1 MTPGARMQAVIEL
14 LDAIWSGDEP
24 ADRLIDAYFRKRR
37 YAGSGDRRA
46 VNESLYD
53 VLRHRGR
60 LDWWI
65 ARTGSDLEPGPRTRV
80 IAELALEKKSSPQDT
95 QAIFSGAKHCPE
107 PLTPGEDALA
117 EALYG
122 RPLSHGDMPASV
134 SLEYPEWM
142 DKSLQ
147 ASWSGRLAL
156 EMSAL
161 NQPAPVDLRVN
172 TLKTSPDAAR
182 QSLKEEFVDS
192 EPTPLSPIG
201 LRLTGKA
208 RLAGTTAFK
217 QGWIEVQ
224 DEGSQLIALL
234 SDARPGM
241 DVVDFCAGAGGKALA
256 LAASMGVDGKM
267 DGHLTAC
274 DISAYRLERMAPRM
288 KRAGVE
294 KIRTQ
299 AVAAQDDT
307 WITNNAGTMD
317 RVLADV
323 PCTGTGAWRR
333 NPDAR
338 WRSTL
343 DGLDDKIA
351 TQQRILKLSAT
362 LVKPGGRL
370 IYTTCSLLQEE
381 NESQLAWF
389 LEHHG
394 DFQAL
399 PIDGVWA
406 ETVGGPPP
414 PPGPCLRLSPASTGT
429 DGFFCAVMER
439 NLESTD

>member
-1 MTPGARMQAVIEL
+1 MTPSARIQTVIEL
-14 LDAIWSGDEP
+14 LDAIWSGNEP
-24 ADRLIDAYFRKRR
+24 ADRLMDAYFRKRR
-37 YAGSGDRRA
+37 YAGSGDRRVVNAA
-46 VNESLYD
+46 VYD
-53 VLRHRGR
+53 VMRHRGR

-65 ARTGSDLEPGPRTRV
+65 ARTGLSMEPGPRTRV
-80 IAELALEKKSSPQDT
+80 IAELAVEKKSSPQDT
-95 QAIFSGAKHCPE
+95 QALFSGVKHCPE
-107 PLTPGEDALA
+107 VLTPEECALA

-122 RPLSHGDMPASV
+122 RPLSHGDMPLPV
-134 SLEYPEWM
+134 SLEYPDWM
-142 DKSLQ
+142 DRSLQ
-147 ASWSGRLAL
+147 ALWSDRLAV

-161 NQPAPVDLRVN
+161 NQPAPVDIRVN
-172 TLKTSPDAAR
+172 TLKTSPDAVR
-182 QSLKEEFVDS
+182 RSLKEDFVES

-208 RLAGTTAFK
+208 RLAGTSAFK

-241 DVVDFCAGAGGKALA
+241 DVVDFCAGGGGKALA

-267 DGHLTAC
+267 DGRLTAC

-288 KRAGVE
+288 KRAGVGN
-294 KIRTQ
+294 IRTQ
-299 AVAAQDDT
+299 TVAALDDD
-307 WITNNAGTMD
+307 WITKNAGTMD

-333 NPDAR
+333 DPDAR

-343 DGLDDKIA
+343 DDLDDKIA
-351 TQQRILKLSAT
+351 VQQRILGMAAT

-370 IYTTCSLLQEE
+370 IYATCSLLQEE
-381 NESQLAWF
+381 NERQLAWF

-394 DFQAL
+394 NFQAL
-399 PIDGVWA
+399 PIDEVWA

-414 PPGPCLRLSPASTGT
+414 PPGPSLRLSPASTGT

-439 NLESTD
+439 NST